1 MKKEQEEKIKNEL
14 KEFTKRK
21 VINKYKGKP
30 YWEIRRK
37 GELYATAPLSILKD
51 YTKEGKE

>member
-21 VINKYKGKP
+21 VINKYNG
-30 YWEIRRK
+30 I
-37 GELYATAPLSILKD
+37 T
-51 YTKEGKE
+51 

>member
-1 MKKEQEEKIKNEL
+1 MNKKEKIKNEM

-21 VINKYKGKP
+21 VINKYTGKP
-30 YWEIRRK
+30 YYEIWRK
-37 GELYATAPLSILKD
+37 GELYSTAPLSILKD